1 MRGRI
6 SAAVYHVLAIFY
18 SVDLI
23 DAVSSAAAA
32 AATVD
37 VAVNSRRFFL
47 AEVEG
52 GGKTTARARVLDL
65 IDNSQRLGWRWSKG
79 RKGFSI
85 RFVTGIASLAIFL
98 LLLSSSFLLHLTPST
113 TFCQQRV
120 CPGSSVGF

>member
-6 SAAVYHVLAIFY
+6 SAAVYHVLPIFY

-32 AATVD
+32 TVD
-37 VAVNSRRFFL
+37 VAVNSRRFFR

-79 RKGFSI
+79 RKGFLI

-98 LLLSSSFLLHLTPST
+98 LLLSSSLLLHSTPST

-120 CPGSSVGF
+120 CPGSSVEF